1 MIEWFAKNSVAANLL
16 MFVIIV
22 TGLISIKTQLTLEV
36 FPRADPE
43 YINVAVSLRGG
54 TPEDVELGIA
64 TRIEEAV
71 QDLPG
76 IERIESTSVEG
87 STSVSLKVDPDYDAN
102 DILEQVKSRVDAINT
117 FPAEAEKPV
126 ISATIW
132 KMPVIDVVVSG
143 AHHEEEILRFAEQV
157 RDDLLRLDA
166 VSQAELGGVRKYEIA
181 IEASQDRL
189 RDLGLTLSDIASAIQ
204 SSSLDISAGNLKA
217 AGGDVLIRSKGQA
230 YRRTDFENIP
240 VKTNPDGT
248 IIRLSDV
255 AAVNDSFEEGSLKVN
270 YNGQQ
275 AAFINI
281 HRVGNQSALEV
292 AKAVRDYIDAKQTSL
307 PEGMTLSYWDDDSE
321 VLKDRLGILG
331 SSALQG
337 GALVLLLL
345 ALFLRP
351 KIAMW
356 VFVGIPVSFLGAVV
370 VMSYMDISLNMMS
383 AFGFIVVLGIVVDD
397 AIVTGENVYSH
408 LRTTETGL
416 EAAIKGTKEVAVP
429 VTFGVLTTVV
439 AFAPIAL
446 VGGDMGRWFSPI
458 AAVVI
463 PVLLF
468 SLIESKFV
476 LPAHLKHV
484 HLSKDDSKL
493 NKVERWQQRFADG
506 FEAWVLKYY
515 RPLLRLTTENRY
527 ATLSGFVGVFVLI
540 LLLISFG
547 WTRWIFFPPIEAD
560 RATASLTMPVGTP
573 FEVTD
578 AYIQRM
584 YQAAEELQEKYRDDT
599 TGLSPIEDIL
609 TITGATWQR
618 SSNASNRGR
627 VRFQVMSAE
636 QRPSSLSKISA
647 GELLQEWRGMIGNVP
662 GAEAL
667 NFRASHFR
675 PGNPVEV
682 QLSGTSLDTLNEVGD
697 RIKERLAT
705 YPTVFEIADSMS
717 DGKEELKIEVTPQ
730 GHVLGLTRSD
740 VARQVGQAFK
750 GIQVQRIQ
758 RGRDD
763 IRVIVRF
770 PQSERSTLETLEEML
785 IRTPS
790 GAQVPLSHVAAL
802 TPSKGPS
809 QIRRVDRYR
818 VLTVTADVDKEETN
832 MTVLMGDIRDYID
845 NLLMQYPG
853 ISYSME
859 GEAKQQQEAMGSM
872 QMAFFGVL
880 FAIYCLLALPLKSYS
895 QPIVIMSVIPFGLI
909 GAVVGHWILG
919 IYISFLS
926 VLGLMALLGVLVNDS
941 LVLVDYINQRTRAGE
956 RVEHAVLN
964 AGVARFRPVFLT
976 SVTTFFGLL
985 PLMLDQSK
993 SSQFLIPM
1001 AVSLG
1006 FGVLFATVIT
1016 LIMVPTNVL
1025 IVEDIKRGLDWLWR
1039 LVRPGDKGHEHHLPG
1054 E

>member
-16 MFVIIV
+16 MVIIIV
-22 TGLISIKTQLTLEV
+22 AGVLSLKTQLTLEV

-43 YINVAVSLRGG
+43 YIDVSVALRGA
-54 TPEDVELGIA
+54 TPEDAELGIA

-76 IERIESTSVEG
+76 IERIESTSIEG
-87 STSVSLKVDPDYDAN
+87 MTSVRLKVDPDYDTN
-102 DILEQVKSRVDAINT
+102 EVLEQVKGRVDAINT

-132 KMPVIDVVVSG
+132 TMAVIDVVVSG
-143 AHHEEEILRFAEQV
+143 NYHEEEILRFAEQV

-166 VSQAELGGVRKYEIA
+166 VSQAELGGVRKYEIS

-189 RDLGLTLSDIASAIQ
+189 RELGLTLSDIASAIQ
-204 SSSLDISAGNLKA
+204 SSSLDISAGNLRA

-240 VKTNPDGT
+240 VKTNPDGS
-248 IIRLSDV
+248 IIRLMDV
-255 AAVNDSFEEGSLKVN
+255 ATVNDAFEEDSLKVN

-275 AAFINI
+275 AAFINV
-281 HRVGNQSALEV
+281 HRVGDQSALEV
-292 AKAVRDYIDAKQTSL
+292 AKAVKDYLKEKQSSL

-321 VLKDRLGILG
+321 VLKNRLGILG

-337 GALVLLLL
+337 GTLVLLLL

-370 VMSYMDISLNMMS
+370 VMSFLGISLNMMS

-416 EAAIKGTKEVAVP
+416 EAAIKGTKEVAIP

-458 AAVVI
+458 AAVVM

-468 SLIESKFV
+468 SLIESKLV

-484 HLSKDDSKL
+484 HLSKEKRKQNKL
-493 NKVERWQQRFADG
+493 ELWQQRFADG

-515 RPLLRLTTENRY
+515 RPVLRLTTEHRY
-527 ATLSGFVGVFVLI
+527 ATLSAFVGVFSLI
-540 LLLISFG
+540 LLLIKFG
-547 WTRWIFFPPIEAD
+547 WTQWIFFPPIESDQAS
-560 RATASLTMPVGTP
+560 ASLTMPVGTP

-578 AYIQRM
+578 TYVERM
-584 YQAAEELQEKYRDDT
+584 SAAARELQEKYRDEE
-599 TGLSPIEDIL
+599 TGLSPVEDIL
-609 TITGATWQR
+609 TITGATWRR
-618 SSNASNRGR
+618 SSNSTNRGR
-627 VRFQVMSAE
+627 VRFQVMPAE
-636 QRPSSLSKISA
+636 DRPGQMSEISS
-647 GELLQEWRGMIGNVP
+647 GELLQEWRGMIGTVP

-675 PGNPVEV
+675 PGNPIEV
-682 QLSGTSLDTLNEVGD
+682 QLSGNSLDTLNEVGD

-717 DGKEELKIEVTPQ
+717 DGKEELKIEVMPQ

-770 PQSERSTLETLEEML
+770 PQSERSTSETLEDML
-785 IRTPS
+785 IRTPT
-790 GAQVPLSHVAAL
+790 GAQVPLSHVATL
-802 TPSKGPS
+802 IPSKGPS

-818 VLTVTADVDKEETN
+818 VLTVTADVDKEEAN
-832 MTVLMGDIRDYID
+832 MTLLMGDLRSYID
-845 NLLMQYPG
+845 DLLMQYPG
-853 ISYSME
+853 IAYSME
-859 GEAKQQQEAMGSM
+859 GEAKQEREAMGSM
-872 QMAFFGVL
+872 KMAFFGVL
-880 FAIYCLLALPLKSYS
+880 FAIYCLLALPLRSYS

-909 GAVVGHWILG
+909 GAVIGHWIVG

-941 LVLVDYINQRTRAGE
+941 LVLVDYINQRFRAGE
-956 RVEHAVLN
+956 KVEHAVLN

-976 SVTTFFGLL
+976 SVTTFFGLM

-993 SSQFLIPM
+993 SSQFLVPM

-1006 FGVLFATVIT
+1006 FGVIFATVIT

-1025 IVEDIKRGLDWLWR
+1025 IVEDIKRGLNWLWNFFGPAR
-1039 LVRPGDKGHEHHLPG
+1039 VEDGHHHPG